1 MIYVVFEHMTEPDQ
15 IMAPMLVFVEVQLV
29 DGQPA
34 ALYLRFMGVARNI
47 EEAFSLVL
55 TYVIDDE
62 ET

>member
-1 MIYVVFEHMTEPDQ
+1 MTEPDQ